1 MAAPHMNADFAETST
16 EYETRRAEGFHEVEP
31 DLPQHI
37 GSRLNI
43 PFLDNVSSFL
53 GEHNVLA
60 QEVNPAED
68 RVWLLDNTA
77 YRPVHNDST
86 DPGLWEA
93 EFVAAYFA
101 AHSGKDVSEWVAA
114 IADRIGLGSQG
125 KSRAEGEAMIAKRLG
140 PFVRT
145 IRPAR
150 FVNVKFPNGE
160 MQKLG
165 PGGRNAISSQIIGS
179 TGHHREGETLEIQA
193 VPPEVAP
200 HGSML
205 THFAEPEG
213 WTVISGRP
221 LGMAAYFNEAD
232 RPFRYRRF
240 HQDHHD
246 GIPHRNFTQHF
257 RLNTY
262 TNQRHARTLRSY
274 KQPPLT

>member
-1 MAAPHMNADFAETST
+1 MPIPANVQCSFINMAAPHVNADFAESPAD
-16 EYETRRAEGFHEVEP
+16 YETRRAEGFQEVEP

-37 GSRLNI
+37 GSRFNI

-60 QEVNPAED
+60 QEVNPAD
-68 RVWLLDNTA
+68 DCVWLLDNTA
-77 YRPVHNDST
+77 YRPVQT
-86 DPGLWEA
+86 GFTETGLWEV

-125 KSRAEGEAMIAKRLG
+125 ESRAEGEATIAKRLE

-150 FVNVKFPNGE
+150 FVHIKFPDGE
-160 MQKLG
+160 TQKLG
-165 PGGRNAISSQIIGS
+165 PGGRNAISSQIIGT
-179 TGHHREGETLEIQA
+179 TGHHREGEAVEVQA

-205 THFAEPEG
+205 THFAELEG
-213 WTVISGRP
+213 WTVISGT
-221 LGMAAYFNEAD
+221 LLQMIACFNHAEHL
-232 RPFRYRRF
+232 FRYRRL
-240 HQDHHD
+240 HQDYHD
-246 GIPHRNFTQHF
+246 GISHRNST
-257 RLNTY
+257 
-262 TNQRHARTLRSY
+262 
-274 KQPPLT
+274 